1 MKQRIDMK
9 RILITGAN
17 KGIGLATV
25 KKLLESYS
33 DTYVLLGSR
42 DLARGKKALENLLKK
57 YQEFKDR
64 IHLLQ
69 IDVENDDSV
78 NSAGDEIGET
88 FGKTPGTLYGIVNNA
103 GIGNSL
109 DGLEKTLQI
118 NTFGPKRVCDAFIP
132 LLDSSHVRIVNVT
145 SASGPIFLSGC
156 NDETKKLLTN
166 PGITWTE
173 IQDYMEKC
181 VDASA
186 KNNISSEYDA
196 ISGSAYGLSKA
207 CTNAYT
213 IFLAGQHPNL
223 KVNACTPGFID
234 TDMTRSMA
242 VSGGKTPAEMGM
254 KSPEEGAS
262 ASVFLLMG
270 NPEGSGHYYGSD
282 CLRSPIDRYRSPG
295 DPPYTGD

>member
-1 MKQRIDMK
+1 MK

-25 KKLLESYS
+25 KRLLESYS

-42 DLARGKKALENLLKK
+42 DLVRGNNALENLLKR

-64 IHLLQ
+64 IYLVQ
-69 IDVENDDSV
+69 IDVEQDDSV
-78 NSAGDEIGET
+78 NSAAEEIGET

-103 GIGNSL
+103 GIGNSI
-109 DGLEKTLQI
+109 DCLEKILQV

-132 LLDSSHVRIVNVT
+132 LLNLSHGRIVNVT
-145 SASGPIFLSGC
+145 SASGPIFLSGSS
-156 NDETKKLLTN
+156 DKTKKLLTN
-166 PGITWTE
+166 PRITWTE
-173 IQDYMEKC
+173 IQYYMERC
-181 VDASA
+181 IDVSA
-186 KNNISSEYDA
+186 NNNISLVEDS
-196 ISGSAYGLSKA
+196 SSWSAYGLSKA

-223 KVNACTPGFID
+223 TVNACTPGFIE
-234 TDMTRSMA
+234 TDMTRPMA
-242 VSGGKTPAEMGM
+242 VSDDKTPAEMGM

-282 CLRSPIDRYRSPG
+282 CLRSPLDRYRSPG

>member
-1 MKQRIDMK
+1 MK

-25 KKLLESYS
+25 KKLLDSYS

-42 DLARGKKALENLLKK
+42 DLTRGKQALENLLKGDP
-57 YQEFKDR
+57 EFKDR
-64 IHLLQ
+64 VYLVQ
-69 IDVENDDSV
+69 IDVEQDDSV
-78 NSAGDEIGET
+78 KLAADEVAEN
-88 FGKTPGTLYGIVNNA
+88 FGKTPGTLYGIINNA
-103 GIGNSL
+103 GIGNSVE
-109 DGLEKTLQI
+109 GLEKILQV
-118 NTFGPKRVCDAFIP
+118 NTYGPKRVCDAFIP
-132 LLDSSHVRIVNVT
+132 LLDASHGRIVNVT
-145 SASGPIFLSGC
+145 SASGPMYLSGI
-156 NDETKKLLTN
+156 NDEIKKLLTN

-173 IQDYMEKC
+173 IQDYMDKC
-181 VDASA
+181 VDANS
-186 KNNISSEYDA
+186 KNNISSDHGSS
-196 ISGSAYGLSKA
+196 SGSAYGLSKA

-223 KVNACTPGFID
+223 TVNACTPGFIE
-234 TDMTRSMA
+234 TDMTRPMA

-270 NPEGSGHYYGSD
+270 NPGGSGHYYGSD

>member
-1 MKQRIDMK
+1 MIQEHAVKKNLKKEIDMK

-42 DLARGKKALENLLKK
+42 DLKRGKQALKNLLKGDP
-57 YQEFKDR
+57 EFKDR
-64 IHLLQ
+64 IYLVQ
-69 IDVENDDSV
+69 IDVEQDDSV
-78 NSAGDEIGET
+78 NSAAEEVGET

-103 GIGNSL
+103 GIGNSV
-109 DGLEKTLQI
+109 DGLEKILQV
-118 NTFGPKRVCDAFIP
+118 NTYGPKRVCDAFIP
-132 LLDSSHVRIVNVT
+132 LLDSSHGRIVNVT

-156 NDETKKLLTN
+156 SDDTKKLLTN

-173 IQDYMEKC
+173 SQDYMDKC
-181 VDASA
+181 FDDST
-186 KNNISSEYDA
+186 NNNFSSVHD
-196 ISGSAYGLSKA
+196 SSSVSAYGLSKA

-213 IFLAGQHPNL
+213 MFLAGQHPNL
-223 KVNACTPGFID
+223 TVNACTPGFIE
-234 TDMTRSMA
+234 TDMTRPMA
-242 VSGGKTPAEMGM
+242 VAGGNTPAEMGM

-270 NPEGSGHYYGSD
+270 NPDGS
-282 CLRSPIDRYRSPG
+282 
-295 DPPYTGD
+295 